1 MSQVWKGGTL
11 HKRVC
16 SSPFSA
22 TGKLGTLSAKGH
34 TCEGNPIQASSELL
48 NNYIINVNAAMSS
61 FFIQDQLFSHPTSF
75 LVDTGSPVSLIQSNV
90 WNHSKPP
97 GTVPRPCGGNKL
109 VGVNGSSLNIQGS
122 ANVTITLM
130 NRTFVCTMVIVDDIT
145 VDAILGLDFLEA
157 NQCSLAV
164 GERLLHIP
172 SCKCP
177 IPVTGNCDIPTV
189 VNVVMAE
196 TRTVPPY
203 SKVEVMAMI
212 PTTSLGR
219 PSVLESTQTKT
230 AVNGCKRIN

>member
-1 MSQVWKGGTL
+1 
-11 HKRVC
+11 
-16 SSPFSA
+16 
-22 TGKLGTLSAKGH
+22 
-34 TCEGNPIQASSELL
+34 
-48 NNYIINVNAAMSS
+48 MSS
-61 FFIQDQLFSHPTSF
+61 FLYFIQGQLFNRPTSF
-75 LVDTGSPVSLIQSNV
+75 LVDTGSPVSLVQSNV
-90 WNHSKPP
+90 WNQSKPP
-97 GTVPRPCGGNKL
+97 GTFLRPCGGNKL

-145 VDAILGLDFLEA
+145 VDAILGLGFLEA

-164 GERLLHIP
+164 GERLPHIP

-177 IPVTGNCDIPTV
+177 IPVIGNCDIPIV

-203 SKVEVMAMI
+203 SEVEVMAMI
-212 PTTSLGR
+212 PMTSLGR

-230 AVNGCKRIN
+230 AVMAARALIDSAAETIPVRS